1 MQKIKEYY
9 IKEEKR
15 YNLVQKQKN
24 YFIQKQEEALRILDS
39 VQEKYEEFKRNED
52 EKIFK
57 LLEEENKYKKK
68 WKIQQTLLQFQ
79 IIKL

>member
-57 LLEEENKYKKK
+57 LLEEENKKKKK
-68 WKIQQTLLQFQ
+68 WKIQQMLLQFQ

>member
-68 WKIQQTLLQFQ
+68 WKIQQMLLQFQ